1 MKPSRVILVVL
12 ATLVIFAAG
21 VVTGSL
27 VTRKTARPPMAGQP
41 LWGRF
46 EMVRRAVEELDRRG
60 QLSGEQRQRLDAIL
74 RDHQDLIADYF
85 SILEPDV
92 QDVFQKLRESV
103 RQELSPEQR
112 RQFEELSRR
121 RLARPPN
128 RDQRPEDFR
137 RGPMPPGE
145 GGFRR
150 GPGPDEGPPPM
161 RPPPD
166 GHRPP
171 NPADPPQR

>member
-27 VTRKTARPPMAGQP
+27 VTRKTAHPPMMGQP

-46 EMVRRAVEELDRRG
+46 EMVRRAVDELDRRG
-60 QLSGEQRQRLDAIL
+60 QLSGDQRQRIDTIL

-150 GPGPDEGPPPM
+150 GPGPDDGPPPTQ
-161 RPPPD
+161 PPP
-166 GHRPP
+166 GER
-171 NPADPPQR
+171 RF

>member
-27 VTRKTARPPMAGQP
+27 VTRKTARPLITQPM
-41 LWGRF
+41 WGRF
-46 EMVRRAVEELDRRG
+46 EMIRRAVGEMDRRG
-60 QLSGEQRQRLDAIL
+60 QLTPEQHQRIDLII
-74 RDHQDLIADYF
+74 RDHQELIADYF

-92 QDVFQKLRESV
+92 QDVFKKLRDSIRE
-103 RQELSPEQR
+103 ELNPEQR

-121 RLARPPN
+121 RMGRPNDRPM
-128 RDQRPEDFR
+128 DHRPEDPM
-137 RGPMPPGE
+137 RGPMQPG
-145 GGFRR
+145 
-150 GPGPDEGPPPM
+150 M

-166 GHRPP
+166 GPQPLPPSSDQDRRPP
-171 NPADPPQR
+171 PNR